1 MWIGSLYIGLQE
13 VLTSVQILFFLVTGA
28 VVILTYINARKSLL
42 NPVHTEHQ
50 KLVINKLKEL
60 SEELY
65 SEFDPESPNYW
76 SDGLREN
83 REPIDE
89 TNRQFREMQ
98 RGIRL

>member
-42 NPVHTEHQ
+42 NPVHTAYQ

-65 SEFDPESPNYW
+65 SEFEPESPKHWIKNPNPYKAN
-76 SDGLREN
+76 SGRYE
-83 REPIDE
+83 RAV
-89 TNRQFREMQ
+89 
-98 RGIRL
+98 